1 MVQTLVRLNGVQELI
16 LEKVVH
22 LGIHKTK
29 SEAIRDAINELG
41 KEYNV
46 FKNAKELED
55 ELAARKMLQIDN
67 EIMAGKRKVYS
78 EAEARKKYKVK

>member
-1 MVQTLVRLNGVQELI
+1 MAQTLVRLNGVQELI

-29 SEAIRDAINELG
+29 SEAIRGAINELG

-46 FKNAKELED
+46 FKNTKELED
-55 ELAARKMLQIDN
+55 ELAARKMLQVDN

-78 EAEARKKYKVK
+78 ETEARKKYKLK

>member
-1 MVQTLVRLNGVQELI
+1 MTQTLIRLNGMQELI
-16 LEKVVH
+16 LEKTIG

-29 SEAIRDAINELG
+29 SEAVRNAINELG
-41 KEYNV
+41 REYHLFN
-46 FKNAKELED
+46 NSKELED

-78 EAEARKKYKVK
+78 EEEVKKKYKFK